1 MADVIVTPSTGSAHR
16 THAPSPKPRNSL
28 SASKLAA
35 AYGQQPAGRPE
46 PFPRKKSPAPDRSL
60 EEGVP
65 DYVNDPAVK
74 EIRSSGLAARR
85 LASQQQHTS
94 PHSTPTLSAVR
105 HILQTGRNRSSS
117 EGDGGS
123 SDEEIREYINCASED
138 RVQQRRTSEP
148 AEAAAGRS
156 RTSDQHQRQ
165 SVHQISVGTTD
176 EDGEGESYVNCG
188 PNVFAN
194 LEGLKD
200 PEEADSYVEMNP
212 PHSRKLLMQSDPDS
226 AYVKMN
232 PAPRRPLPGQC
243 L

>member
-1 MADVIVTPSTGSAHR
+1 MADVFVTPSTGSAH
-16 THAPSPKPRNSL
+16 APSPKPRNPL
-28 SASKLAA
+28 SASRLAA
-35 AYGQQPAGRPE
+35 AYGKQPAGRPA
-46 PFPRKKSPAPDRSL
+46 PFPRKKSPVPDRGL
-60 EEGVP
+60 EKKEGLP
-65 DYVNDPAVK
+65 DYVNDPAVE

-85 LASQQQHTS
+85 LASRQQHTS

-105 HILQTGRNRSSS
+105 HILQIGRNRSSS

-123 SDEEIREYINCASED
+123 SDEEVREYINCASED

-148 AEAAAGRS
+148 AEAAAQA
-156 RTSDQHQRQ
+156 TSGQHQRQ

-176 EDGEGESYVNCG
+176 EDREGESYVNCG

-212 PHSRKLLMQSDPDS
+212 PQSRKLLMQSDPDN

-232 PAPRRPLPGQC
+232 PAPRRPSQGQC